1 MQTDFTETYTHRLIW
16 HGIFIIFGTKFYIIT
31 QNKSIR
37 MNKDQKFLIGA
48 VGALLTGI
56 TIGLLLAPKSG
67 KESRK
72 LIKNKATD
80 LGGTAKDKYEK
91 SFEELSVLADKLKD
105 GFLKNV
111 NTVKDKAGSVADNV
125 NDRVRSVVNN
135 NA

>member
-1 MQTDFTETYTHRLIW
+1 
-16 HGIFIIFGTKFYIIT
+16 
-31 QNKSIR
+31 
-37 MNKDQKFLIGA
+37 MNKNQKFLIGS

-56 TIGLLLAPKSG
+56 AIGLLVAPKSG

-72 LIKNKATD
+72 LIKNKAND
-80 LGGTAKDKYEK
+80 LGGNAKDKYEK
-91 SFEELSVLADKLKD
+91 SVEELAVLAEKLKD

-111 NTVKDKAGSVADNV
+111 NTVKDKAGSVAENV

>member
-1 MQTDFTETYTHRLIW
+1 
-16 HGIFIIFGTKFYIIT
+16 
-31 QNKSIR
+31 
-37 MNKDQKFLIGA
+37 MNKNQKFLIGS

-56 TIGLLLAPKSG
+56 AIGLLVAPKSG

-72 LIKNKATD
+72 LIKNRAND

-91 SFEELSVLADKLKD
+91 SLDELTVLAEKLKD

-111 NTVKDKAGSVADNV
+111 NTVKDKAGTVAETV
-125 NDRVRSVVNN
+125 NDKVRSVVNH

>member
-1 MQTDFTETYTHRLIW
+1 
-16 HGIFIIFGTKFYIIT
+16 
-31 QNKSIR
+31 
-37 MNKDQKFLIGA
+37 MNKNQKFLIGS

-56 TIGLLLAPKSG
+56 AIGLLVAPKSG

-72 LIKNKATD
+72 LIKNRAND

-91 SFEELSVLADKLKD
+91 SLDELTVLAEKLKD

-111 NTVKDKAGSVADNV
+111 NTVKDKAGTVAETV
-125 NDRVRSVVNN
+125 NDKVRSVVNN